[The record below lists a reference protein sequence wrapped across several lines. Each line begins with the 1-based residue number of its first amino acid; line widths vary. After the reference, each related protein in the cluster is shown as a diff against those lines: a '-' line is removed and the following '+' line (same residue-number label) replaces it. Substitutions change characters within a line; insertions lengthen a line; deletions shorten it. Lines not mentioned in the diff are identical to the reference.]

1 MSESNADSSGI
12 NNQRNEKIPEEVAT
26 TPEKAKEAKEDV
38 AAAAEEVPEA
48 MKEVEVSPTTDT
60 RT

>member
-26 TPEKAKEAKEDV
+26 TPEKVKEAK
-38 AAAAEEVPEA
+38 
-48 MKEVEVSPTTDT
+48 
-60 RT
+60 